1 MSVSTRI
8 WAAVATILAGCLLTV
23 GIGGWSG
30 LAVAGRMRVVADTYF
45 PAAVSAREA
54 MDRIEKQVQGYTD
67 AVLTGDQDAL
77 VKAAAMAEQART
89 HLDALAAHNLTEL
102 GLDLG
107 ALTRDHRAYTTAAAA
122 LYPKLAAD
130 GSDAVLQAG
139 AAELSGTQAAIHTR
153 VADVVEKT
161 SAALRTTLDEAAA
174 SVTWSLVLSGIVLAV
189 VLVVSLV
196 AVYVVVSLGIV
207 RPLRQVAARLS
218 EIGRGGG
225 DLSQRI
231 ETGGRRD
238 ELADL
243 AGGFNAFVGSLQ
255 PIVRQVDSGSA
266 AVAGAAGELSATAD
280 RVRELAGHSRDGS
293 RRIADATAR
302 VQEGTAFVAGSVE
315 EMARRSD
322 VVAEGMRSVGAS
334 ADRATGQVAAAE
346 AVMGELAAA
355 ATAIQ
360 EVVTTIREIADRTN
374 LLALNATIEAA
385 RAGEAGRG
393 FAVVASE
400 VKELARQTAT
410 STNGIA
416 ERVAAIRTAVQKA
429 GAATREIHDL
439 TSAVLAAQQQ
449 AAGAVD
455 DQIRSTAAIAERMRE
470 VAREVDHAASAVGD
484 LVTTADQVAGAAE
497 ESGALGGRLT
507 AMAADLHAA
516 AGRFKH

>member
-1 MSVSTRI
+1 MSVASRI
-8 WAAVATILAGCLLTV
+8 WAAVATILVGCLITV

-30 LAVAGRMRVVADTYF
+30 LAVADRMRVVAGTYF

-54 MDRIEKQVQGYTD
+54 LDGIEKQVQAYAD

-77 VKAAAMAEQART
+77 VKAAAMADQAAK
-89 HLDALAAHNLTEL
+89 HLNDLAAHDLAAL
-102 GLDLG
+102 GFDLD
-107 ALTRDHRAYTTAAAA
+107 ALTRDHRAYTTAAAS
-122 LYPKLAAD
+122 LYPRLAAN
-130 GSDAVLQAG
+130 GGDAVLQAG
-139 AAELSGTQAAIHTR
+139 AAELSDTQGRLHKQ
-153 VADVVEKT
+153 VAEVVEKT
-161 SAALRTTLDEAAA
+161 SVALRTTLDEAAA
-174 SVTWSLVLSGIVLAV
+174 SVTWSLVLSAMVLAI

-280 RVRELAGHSRDGS
+280 RVRELAGHSRAGS

-315 EMARRSD
+315 EMSRRSE

-334 ADRATGQVAAAE
+334 ADRATGQVVAAE
-346 AVMGELAAA
+346 AVMCELAAA
-355 ATAIQ
+355 ATGIQ
-360 EVVTTIREIADRTN
+360 ELVTTISEIADRTN
-374 LLALNATIEAA
+374 LLALNATMEAD

-400 VKELARQTAT
+400 V
-410 STNGIA
+410 
-416 ERVAAIRTAVQKA
+416 
-429 GAATREIHDL
+429 
-439 TSAVLAAQQQ
+439 
-449 AAGAVD
+449 
-455 DQIRSTAAIAERMRE
+455 M
-470 VAREVDHAASAVGD
+470 
-484 LVTTADQVAGAAE
+484 
-497 ESGALGGRLT
+497 
-507 AMAADLHAA
+507 
-516 AGRFKH
+516 